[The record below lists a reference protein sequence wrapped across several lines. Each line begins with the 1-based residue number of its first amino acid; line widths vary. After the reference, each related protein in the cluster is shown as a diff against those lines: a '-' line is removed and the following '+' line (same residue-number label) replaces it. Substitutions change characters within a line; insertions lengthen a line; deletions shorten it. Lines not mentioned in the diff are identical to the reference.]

1 MAKRVKIRKATLN
14 DLGTIYKIERESF
27 AHPYS
32 KKFLSYLLKRK
43 QQINLVAER
52 RDKIVGYSSTRLERN
67 IGHILSV
74 AVHPEWRREGTGTE
88 LINYT
93 MKSLKEQKCKEMF
106 LEVRRSNTTAMKFY
120 KKIGFEKKRVK
131 KNYYENGE
139 DAFIYY
145 KSLTDNNGVSKGST
159 FTD

>member
-1 MAKRVKIRKATLN
+1 MVEGVTIRKATPK
-14 DLGTIYKIERESF
+14 DLEAIYRIERKSF

-43 QQINLVAER
+43 QQINLVAENR
-52 RDKIVGYSSTRLERN
+52 NKIVGYSSTRLERD
-67 IGHILSV
+67 IGHILSI
-74 AVHPEWRREGTGTE
+74 AVHLGWRQKGIGTE

-93 MKSLKEQKCKEMF
+93 MKALKDQNCKGMF

-120 KKIGFEKKRVK
+120 KELGFEKKNIK

-145 KSLTDNNGVSKGST
+145 KSLTDNNHCIKRYNMY
-159 FTD
+159 